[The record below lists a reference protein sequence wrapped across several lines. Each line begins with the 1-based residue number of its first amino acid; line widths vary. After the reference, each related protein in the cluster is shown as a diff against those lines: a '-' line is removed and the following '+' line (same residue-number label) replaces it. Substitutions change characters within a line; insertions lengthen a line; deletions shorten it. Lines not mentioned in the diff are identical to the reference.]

1 MKDIDDEDALD
12 DVLNDDSQFSYVI
25 NKWFNESD
33 ESPLKCRK
41 NIINNYRTE
50 GGRIIYEYERKDDD
64 ISTLFVSTKAIKSC
78 PFKFAGVELLTE
90 DEKKETDEDG
100 DVLNEKLEDALEAQK
115 TDVLGSH
122 KSNAVRAFKDICI
135 YGHYLDVDDRFG
147 TRFDLEFVNRI
158 ARDFETKFENVTIH
172 GAFGSVGDLMDVINA
187 IYDNICTKGMMS
199 RVRVH
204 LDSRIKDDDGN
215 VKTLA
220 NMIANAYVTPN
231 IVERDNITDIIYTK
245 FDKNMT
251 ANFYTD

>member
-12 DVLNDDSQFSYVI
+12 DALNDDSQFSYVI

-41 NIINNYRTE
+41 NIINQYRTE
-50 GGRIIYEYERKDDD
+50 GGRIIYEYERKNDD

-78 PFKFAGVELLTE
+78 PFKFGGVELLTE
-90 DEKKETDEDG
+90 EEKKETDED
-100 DVLNEKLEDALEAQK
+100 DD
-115 TDVLGSH
+115 DFCSH
-122 KSNAVRAFKDICI
+122 KNNATRAFKDICI
-135 YGHYLDVDDRFG
+135 YGHYLDVDNRFG
-147 TRFDLEFVNRI
+147 TRFDAEFVNDI

>member
-90 DEKKETDEDG
+90 DEKNETDEND
-100 DVLNEKLEDALEAQK
+100 DDF
-115 TDVLGSH
+115 DSH
-122 KSNAVRAFKDICI
+122 KNNAVRAFKDICI

-147 TRFDLEFVNRI
+147 TRFDTEFINDI

-187 IYDNICTKGMMS
+187 IYDNICTKGLTS

>member
-12 DVLNDDSQFSYVI
+12 DALNDDSQFSYVI

-50 GGRIIYEYERKDDD
+50 GGRIIYEYVRKNDD

-78 PFKFAGVELLTE
+78 PFKFGGVELLTE
-90 DEKKETDEDG
+90 EEKKETDEND
-100 DVLNEKLEDALEAQK
+100 DDFC
-115 TDVLGSH
+115 SH
-122 KSNAVRAFKDICI
+122 KNNATRAFKDICI
-135 YGHYLDVDDRFG
+135 YGHYLDVDNRFG
-147 TRFDLEFVNRI
+147 TRFDTELVNDI

-172 GAFGSVGDLMDVINA
+172 GAFGSVGDLMDVINT
-187 IYDNICTKGMMS
+187 IYDNICTKGLTS

>member
-25 NKWFNESD
+25 NKWFSESD

-78 PFKFAGVELLTE
+78 PFKFGGVELITE
-90 DEKKETDEDG
+90 DEKK
-100 DVLNEKLEDALEAQK
+100 K
-115 TDVLGSH
+115 TDDNDDDFDSH
-122 KSNAVRAFKDICI
+122 KSNAMRAFKHICI

-147 TRFDLEFVNRI
+147 TRFDTEFVNDI

-172 GAFGSVGDLMDVINA
+172 GAFGSVGDLMDVINV
-187 IYDNICTKGMMS
+187 IYDNICTKGLTS

>member
-1 MKDIDDEDALD
+1 MKDIDEEDGFI
-12 DVLNDDSQFSYVI
+12 DVVNDDSQFSNVLYE
-25 NKWFNESD
+25 WFNNGD
-33 ESPLKCRK
+33 DSPLKCRK
-41 NIINNYRTE
+41 NIINQYRTE
-50 GGRIIYEYERKDDD
+50 GGRIIYEYERKNDD

-90 DEKKETDEDG
+90 DEKKETDEND
-100 DVLNEKLEDALEAQK
+100 DDF
-115 TDVLGSH
+115 DSH
-122 KSNAVRAFKDICI
+122 KNNAVRAFKDICI

-147 TRFDLEFVNRI
+147 TRFDTEFVNDI

-172 GAFGSVGDLMDVINA
+172 GAFGSVGDLMDVINT
-187 IYDNICTKGMMS
+187 IYDNICTKGLTS

-231 IVERDNITDIIYTK
+231 IVERDNITDTIYTK

>member
-12 DVLNDDSQFSYVI
+12 DALNDDSQFSYVI

-50 GGRIIYEYERKDDD
+50 GGRIIYEYERKNDD

-78 PFKFAGVELLTE
+78 PFKFGGVELLAE
-90 DEKKETDEDG
+90 DEKKETDEND
-100 DVLNEKLEDALEAQK
+100 DDF
-115 TDVLGSH
+115 GSH

-147 TRFDLEFVNRI
+147 TRFDTEFINDI

-187 IYDNICTKGMMS
+187 IYDNICTKGLTS

-251 ANFYTD
+251 ANFYTE

>member
-12 DVLNDDSQFSYVI
+12 DVLTDDSQFSYVI
-25 NKWFNESD
+25 NKWFNDSD
-33 ESPLKCRK
+33 DSPLKCRK
-41 NIINNYRTE
+41 NIINQYRTE

-78 PFKFAGVELLTE
+78 PFKFGGVELLTE
-90 DEKKETDEDG
+90 DEKKETDDN
-100 DVLNEKLEDALEAQK
+100 DD
-115 TDVLGSH
+115 DFDSH
-122 KSNAVRAFKDICI
+122 KNNAVRAFKDICI

-147 TRFDLEFVNRI
+147 TRFDTEFVNDI

-187 IYDNICTKGMMS
+187 IYDNICTKGLTS

>member
-1 MKDIDDEDALD
+1 MKDIDEEDGFI
-12 DVLNDDSQFSYVI
+12 DVVNDDSQFSNVI
-25 NKWFNESD
+25 YEWFNNGD
-33 ESPLKCRK
+33 DSPLKCRK

-50 GGRIIYEYERKDDD
+50 GGRIIYEYERKNDD

-78 PFKFAGVELLTE
+78 PFKFGGVELLAE
-90 DEKKETDEDG
+90 EEKKETDEND
-100 DVLNEKLEDALEAQK
+100 DDFC
-115 TDVLGSH
+115 SH
-122 KSNAVRAFKDICI
+122 KNNATRAFKDICI

-147 TRFDLEFVNRI
+147 TRFDTELVNDI

>member
-1 MKDIDDEDALD
+1 MKDIDEEDALD
-12 DVLNDDSQFSYVI
+12 DALNDDSQFSYVI

-50 GGRIIYEYERKDDD
+50 GGRIIYEYERKNDD

-78 PFKFAGVELLTE
+78 PFKFGGVELLTE
-90 DEKKETDEDG
+90 EEKKETDED
-100 DVLNEKLEDALEAQK
+100 DD
-115 TDVLGSH
+115 DFCSH
-122 KSNAVRAFKDICI
+122 KNNATRAFKDICI
-135 YGHYLDVDDRFG
+135 YGHYLDVDNRFG
-147 TRFDLEFVNRI
+147 TRFDTEFINDI

>member
-1 MKDIDDEDALD
+1 MKDIDEEDGLI
-12 DVLNDDSQFSYVI
+12 DVVNDDSQFSNVI
-25 NKWFNESD
+25 YEWFNNGD
-33 ESPLKCRK
+33 DSPLKCRK
-41 NIINNYRTE
+41 NIINHYRTE
-50 GGRIIYEYERKDDD
+50 GGRIIYEYERKNDD

-78 PFKFAGVELLTE
+78 PFKFGGVELLTE
-90 DEKKETDEDG
+90 EEKNETDEND
-100 DVLNEKLEDALEAQK
+100 DVLNEKLEDAFEAQK
-115 TDVLGSH
+115 TNVLYSP
-122 KSNAVRAFKDICI
+122 KNNAGRAFKDICI

-147 TRFDLEFVNRI
+147 TRFDTEFVNDI

>member
-12 DVLNDDSQFSYVI
+12 DALNDDSQFSYVI

-78 PFKFAGVELLTE
+78 PFKFGGVELLAE
-90 DEKKETDEDG
+90 DEKKETDEND
-100 DVLNEKLEDALEAQK
+100 DDFC
-115 TDVLGSH
+115 SH
-122 KSNAVRAFKDICI
+122 KNNATRAFKDICI

-147 TRFDLEFVNRI
+147 TRFDTEFVNDI

-187 IYDNICTKGMMS
+187 IYDNICTKGLTS

>member
-25 NKWFNESD
+25 NKWFSESD

-78 PFKFAGVELLTE
+78 PFKFGGVELLTE
-90 DEKKETDEDG
+90 EENKETDED
-100 DVLNEKLEDALEAQK
+100 DD
-115 TDVLGSH
+115 DFCSH
-122 KSNAVRAFKDICI
+122 KNNATRAFKDICI

-172 GAFGSVGDLMDVINA
+172 GAFGSVGDLMDVINV
-187 IYDNICTKGMMS
+187 IYDNICTKGLTS

>member
-1 MKDIDDEDALD
+1 MKDIDEEDALD
-12 DVLNDDSQFSYVI
+12 DALNDDSQFSYVI

-78 PFKFAGVELLTE
+78 PFKFGGVELLAE
-90 DEKKETDEDG
+90 DEKKETDE
-100 DVLNEKLEDALEAQK
+100 ED
-115 TDVLGSH
+115 DDFGSH

-147 TRFDLEFVNRI
+147 TRFDTEFVNDI

>member
-12 DVLNDDSQFSYVI
+12 EVLNDDSQFSYVI
-25 NKWFNESD
+25 NKWFNDSD
-33 ESPLKCRK
+33 DSPLKCRK

-78 PFKFAGVELLTE
+78 PFKFGGVELLAE
-90 DEKKETDEDG
+90 DEKKETDEND
-100 DVLNEKLEDALEAQK
+100 DDF
-115 TDVLGSH
+115 GSH

-147 TRFDLEFVNRI
+147 TRFDTEVVNDI

-172 GAFGSVGDLMDVINA
+172 GAFGSVGDLMDVINT
-187 IYDNICTKGMMS
+187 IYDNICTKGLTS

-204 LDSRIKDDDGN
+204 LDSRIKDDDGI

>member
-1 MKDIDDEDALD
+1 MKDIDDEDELD

-33 ESPLKCRK
+33 DSPLKCRK

-50 GGRIIYEYERKDDD
+50 GGRIIYEYERKNDD

-78 PFKFAGVELLTE
+78 PFKFGGVELLTE
-90 DEKKETDEDG
+90 EEKKETDD
-100 DVLNEKLEDALEAQK
+100 DD
-115 TDVLGSH
+115 DDFCSH
-122 KSNAVRAFKDICI
+122 KNNATRAFKDICI
-135 YGHYLDVDDRFG
+135 YGHYLDVDNRFG
-147 TRFDLEFVNRI
+147 TRFDTELVNDI

-172 GAFGSVGDLMDVINA
+172 GAFGSVGDLMDVINT
-187 IYDNICTKGMMS
+187 IYDNICTKGLTS

>member
-1 MKDIDDEDALD
+1 M
-12 DVLNDDSQFSYVI
+12 
-25 NKWFNESD
+25 
-33 ESPLKCRK
+33 
-41 NIINNYRTE
+41 
-50 GGRIIYEYERKDDD
+50 
-64 ISTLFVSTKAIKSC
+64 AIKSC
-78 PFKFAGVELLTE
+78 PFKFGGVELLAE
-90 DEKKETDEDG
+90 DEKKETDED
-100 DVLNEKLEDALEAQK
+100 DDF
-115 TDVLGSH
+115 GSH
-122 KSNAVRAFKDICI
+122 KNNAVRAFKDICI
-135 YGHYLDVDDRFG
+135 YGHYLDVDNRFG
-147 TRFDLEFVNRI
+147 TRFDTELVNDI

-199 RVRVH
+199 RVKVH

>member
-1 MKDIDDEDALD
+1 MKDIDEEDGLI
-12 DVLNDDSQFSYVI
+12 DVVNDDSQFSNVVYE
-25 NKWFNESD
+25 WFNNGD
-33 ESPLKCRK
+33 DSPLKCRK
-41 NIINNYRTE
+41 NIINHYRTE
-50 GGRIIYEYERKDDD
+50 GGRIIFEYERKDDD

-90 DEKKETDEDG
+90 DEKKETDEND

-115 TDVLGSH
+115 TNVLYSP
-122 KSNAVRAFKDICI
+122 KNNAGRAFKDICI

-147 TRFDLEFVNRI
+147 TRFDLDFVNRI

>member
-12 DVLNDDSQFSYVI
+12 DALNDDSQFSYVI

-90 DEKKETDEDG
+90 DEKKETDEND
-100 DVLNEKLEDALEAQK
+100 DDF
-115 TDVLGSH
+115 DSH
-122 KSNAVRAFKDICI
+122 KNNAVRAFKDICI

-147 TRFDLEFVNRI
+147 TRFDTEFVNDI

-187 IYDNICTKGMMS
+187 IYDNICTKGLTS

>member
-12 DVLNDDSQFSYVI
+12 DALNDDSQFSYVI

-78 PFKFAGVELLTE
+78 PFKFGGVELLAE
-90 DEKKETDEDG
+90 DEKKETDEND
-100 DVLNEKLEDALEAQK
+100 DDFDSPKN
-115 TDVLGSH
+115 
-122 KSNAVRAFKDICI
+122 NAVRAFKDICI

-147 TRFDLEFVNRI
+147 TRFDTEFVNDI

-251 ANFYTD
+251 ANFYTE

>member
-1 MKDIDDEDALD
+1 MKDIDDEDELD

-50 GGRIIYEYERKDDD
+50 GGRIIYEYERKNDD

-90 DEKKETDEDG
+90 DEKKETDED
-100 DVLNEKLEDALEAQK
+100 DD
-115 TDVLGSH
+115 DFCSH
-122 KSNAVRAFKDICI
+122 KNNATRAFKDICI
-135 YGHYLDVDDRFG
+135 YGHYLDVDNRFG
-147 TRFDLEFVNRI
+147 TRFDAEFVNDI
-158 ARDFETKFENVTIH
+158 ARDIETKFENVTIH

-187 IYDNICTKGMMS
+187 IYDNICTKGLTS

>member
-50 GGRIIYEYERKDDD
+50 GGRIIYEYERKNDD

-78 PFKFAGVELLTE
+78 PFKFGGVELLTE
-90 DEKKETDEDG
+90 EEKKETDED
-100 DVLNEKLEDALEAQK
+100 DD
-115 TDVLGSH
+115 DFCSH
-122 KSNAVRAFKDICI
+122 KNNATRAFKDICI
-135 YGHYLDVDDRFG
+135 YGHYLDVDNRFG
-147 TRFDLEFVNRI
+147 TRFDTEFINDI

-172 GAFGSVGDLMDVINA
+172 GAFGSVGDLMDVINT
-187 IYDNICTKGMMS
+187 IYDNICTKGLTS

-231 IVERDNITDIIYTK
+231 IVERDNITDIVYTK

>member
-12 DVLNDDSQFSYVI
+12 DALNDDSQFSYVI

-78 PFKFAGVELLTE
+78 PFKFGGVKLLTE
-90 DEKKETDEDG
+90 EEKKETDED
-100 DVLNEKLEDALEAQK
+100 DDFC
-115 TDVLGSH
+115 SH
-122 KSNAVRAFKDICI
+122 KNNAVRAFKDICI

-147 TRFDLEFVNRI
+147 TRFDTEFINDI

>member
-12 DVLNDDSQFSYVI
+12 DALNDDSQFSYVI

-33 ESPLKCRK
+33 DSPLKCRK

-78 PFKFAGVELLTE
+78 PFKFGGVELLTE
-90 DEKKETDEDG
+90 DENKETDED
-100 DVLNEKLEDALEAQK
+100 DDF
-115 TDVLGSH
+115 DSH
-122 KSNAVRAFKDICI
+122 KNNAMRAFKDICI

-147 TRFDLEFVNRI
+147 TRFDTEFVNDI

-172 GAFGSVGDLMDVINA
+172 GAFGSVGDLMDVINT
-187 IYDNICTKGMMS
+187 IYDNICTKGLTS

>member
-1 MKDIDDEDALD
+1 MKDIDEEDGLI
-12 DVLNDDSQFSYVI
+12 DVVNDDSQFSNVLYE
-25 NKWFNESD
+25 WFNNGD
-33 ESPLKCRK
+33 DSPLKCRK
-41 NIINNYRTE
+41 NIINQYRTE
-50 GGRIIYEYERKDDD
+50 GGRIIYEYERKNDD

-78 PFKFAGVELLTE
+78 PFKFGGVELLTE
-90 DEKKETDEDG
+90 EEKKETDED
-100 DVLNEKLEDALEAQK
+100 DDLNEKLTDVSESQK
-115 TDVLGSH
+115 TDVFGSH
-122 KSNAVRAFKDICI
+122 KSNATRAFKDICI
-135 YGHYLDVDDRFG
+135 YGHYLDVDNRFG
-147 TRFDLEFVNRI
+147 TRFDAELVNDI

>member
-12 DVLNDDSQFSYVI
+12 DALNDDSQFSYVI

-78 PFKFAGVELLTE
+78 PFKFGGVELLTE
-90 DEKKETDEDG
+90 DEKKETDDN
-100 DVLNEKLEDALEAQK
+100 DD
-115 TDVLGSH
+115 DFDSH
-122 KSNAVRAFKDICI
+122 KNNAVRAFKDICI

-147 TRFDLEFVNRI
+147 TRFDTEFINDI

-251 ANFYTD
+251 ANFYTE

>member
-33 ESPLKCRK
+33 DSPLKCRK

-50 GGRIIYEYERKDDD
+50 GGRIIYEYERKNDD

-78 PFKFAGVELLTE
+78 PFKFGGVELLAE
-90 DEKKETDEDG
+90 DEKKETDED
-100 DVLNEKLEDALEAQK
+100 DD
-115 TDVLGSH
+115 DFGSH

-147 TRFDLEFVNRI
+147 TRFDTEFVNDI

-187 IYDNICTKGMMS
+187 IYDNICTKGLTS

-251 ANFYTD
+251 ANFYTE

>member
-12 DVLNDDSQFSYVI
+12 DALNDDSQFSYVI

-50 GGRIIYEYERKDDD
+50 GGRIIYEYERKNDD

-78 PFKFAGVELLTE
+78 PFKFGGVELLAE
-90 DEKKETDEDG
+90 DEKKETDEND
-100 DVLNEKLEDALEAQK
+100 DDF
-115 TDVLGSH
+115 GSH

-147 TRFDLEFVNRI
+147 TRFDTEFINDI

-172 GAFGSVGDLMDVINA
+172 GAFGSVGDLMDVINT
-187 IYDNICTKGMMS
+187 IYDNICTKGVMS

>member
-12 DVLNDDSQFSYVI
+12 DALNDDSQFSYVI

-50 GGRIIYEYERKDDD
+50 GGRIIFEYERKDDD

-90 DEKKETDEDG
+90 DEKKETDEND
-100 DVLNEKLEDALEAQK
+100 DDF
-115 TDVLGSH
+115 DSH
-122 KSNAVRAFKDICI
+122 KNNAVRAFKDICI

-147 TRFDLEFVNRI
+147 TRFDTEFVNDI

>member
-78 PFKFAGVELLTE
+78 PFKFGGVELLTE
-90 DEKKETDEDG
+90 DEKKETDEND
-100 DVLNEKLEDALEAQK
+100 DDF
-115 TDVLGSH
+115 DSH
-122 KSNAVRAFKDICI
+122 KNNAVRAFKDICI

-147 TRFDLEFVNRI
+147 TRFDAEFVNDI

-187 IYDNICTKGMMS
+187 IYDNICTKDMMS

>member
-25 NKWFNESD
+25 YKWFNDSD
-33 ESPLKCRK
+33 DSPLKCRK

-50 GGRIIYEYERKDDD
+50 GGRIIYEYERKNDD

-78 PFKFAGVELLTE
+78 PFKFGGVELLTE
-90 DEKKETDEDG
+90 DEKKETDED
-100 DVLNEKLEDALEAQK
+100 DD
-115 TDVLGSH
+115 DFCSH
-122 KSNAVRAFKDICI
+122 KNNATRAFKDICI
-135 YGHYLDVDDRFG
+135 YGHYLDVDNRFG
-147 TRFDLEFVNRI
+147 TRFDTEFVNDI

-251 ANFYTD
+251 ANFYTE

>member
-50 GGRIIYEYERKDDD
+50 GGRIIYEYERKNDD

-90 DEKKETDEDG
+90 DEKKETDEND
-100 DVLNEKLEDALEAQK
+100 DDF
-115 TDVLGSH
+115 DSH
-122 KSNAVRAFKDICI
+122 KNNAVRAFKDICI
-135 YGHYLDVDDRFG
+135 YGHYLDVDNRFG
-147 TRFDLEFVNRI
+147 TRFDTEFINDI

-251 ANFYTD
+251 ANFYTE

>member
-12 DVLNDDSQFSYVI
+12 DALNDDSQFSYVI

-50 GGRIIYEYERKDDD
+50 GGRIIYEYERKNDD

-78 PFKFAGVELLTE
+78 PFKFGGVELLTE
-90 DEKKETDEDG
+90 EEKKETDEND
-100 DVLNEKLEDALEAQK
+100 DDFC
-115 TDVLGSH
+115 SH
-122 KSNAVRAFKDICI
+122 KNNATRAFKDICI

-147 TRFDLEFVNRI
+147 TRFDTEFVNDI

-187 IYDNICTKGMMS
+187 IYDNICTKGVTS

>member
-12 DVLNDDSQFSYVI
+12 DALNDDSQFSYVI
-25 NKWFNESD
+25 NKWFNDSD
-33 ESPLKCRK
+33 DSPLKCRK

-50 GGRIIYEYERKDDD
+50 GGRIIYEYERKNDD

-78 PFKFAGVELLTE
+78 PFKFGGVELLAE
-90 DEKKETDEDG
+90 EEKKETDED
-100 DVLNEKLEDALEAQK
+100 DDF
-115 TDVLGSH
+115 GSH
-122 KSNAVRAFKDICI
+122 KNNAMRAFKDICI

-147 TRFDLEFVNRI
+147 TRFDAEFVNDI
-158 ARDFETKFENVTIH
+158 SRDFETKFENVTIH
-172 GAFGSVGDLMDVINA
+172 GAFGSVGDLMNVINA
-187 IYDNICTKGMMS
+187 IYDNICTKDVMS

>member
-12 DVLNDDSQFSYVI
+12 DALNDDSQFSYVI
-25 NKWFNESD
+25 NKWFSESD

-50 GGRIIYEYERKDDD
+50 GGRIIYEYERKNDD

-78 PFKFAGVELLTE
+78 PFKFGGVELITE
-90 DEKKETDEDG
+90 DENKETDKND
-100 DVLNEKLEDALEAQK
+100 DDF
-115 TDVLGSH
+115 DSH

-135 YGHYLDVDDRFG
+135 YGHYLDVDNRFG
-147 TRFDLEFVNRI
+147 TRFDTEFINDI

-187 IYDNICTKGMMS
+187 IYDNICTKGLTS

-251 ANFYTD
+251 ANFYID

>member
-12 DVLNDDSQFSYVI
+12 DAVNDDSQFSYVI

-78 PFKFAGVELLTE
+78 PFKFGGVELLTE
-90 DEKKETDEDG
+90 EKKETDEVD
-100 DVLNEKLEDALEAQK
+100 DDFC
-115 TDVLGSH
+115 SH
-122 KSNAVRAFKDICI
+122 KNNATRAFKDICI

-147 TRFDLEFVNRI
+147 TRFDTEFVNDI

-172 GAFGSVGDLMDVINA
+172 GAFGSVGDLMDVINV
-187 IYDNICTKGMMS
+187 IYDNICTKGLTS

>member
-1 MKDIDDEDALD
+1 MKDIDDEDELD

-50 GGRIIYEYERKDDD
+50 GGRIIYEYERKNDD

-78 PFKFAGVELLTE
+78 PFKFGGVELLTE
-90 DEKKETDEDG
+90 EEKKETDED
-100 DVLNEKLEDALEAQK
+100 DD
-115 TDVLGSH
+115 DFCSH
-122 KSNAVRAFKDICI
+122 KNNATRAFKDICI
-135 YGHYLDVDDRFG
+135 YGHYLDVDNRFG
-147 TRFDLEFVNRI
+147 TRFDAEFVNDI

-187 IYDNICTKGMMS
+187 IYDNICTKGLTS

>member
-50 GGRIIYEYERKDDD
+50 GGRIIYEYERKNDD

-78 PFKFAGVELLTE
+78 PFKFGGVELLTE
-90 DEKKETDEDG
+90 EEKKETDEG
-100 DVLNEKLEDALEAQK
+100 DD
-115 TDVLGSH
+115 DFCSH
-122 KSNAVRAFKDICI
+122 KNNATRAFKDICI
-135 YGHYLDVDDRFG
+135 YGHYLDVDNRFG
-147 TRFDLEFVNRI
+147 TRFDTELVNDI

-187 IYDNICTKGMMS
+187 IYDNICTKGLTS

>member
-12 DVLNDDSQFSYVI
+12 DALNDDSQFSYVI
-25 NKWFNESD
+25 NKWFTESD

-50 GGRIIYEYERKDDD
+50 GGRIIYEYERKNDD

-78 PFKFAGVELLTE
+78 PFKFGGVELLTE
-90 DEKKETDEDG
+90 EEKKETDEND
-100 DVLNEKLEDALEAQK
+100 DDFC
-115 TDVLGSH
+115 SH
-122 KSNAVRAFKDICI
+122 KNNATRAFKDICI
-135 YGHYLDVDDRFG
+135 YGHYLDVDNRFG
-147 TRFDLEFVNRI
+147 TRFDTELVNDI

>member
-1 MKDIDDEDALD
+1 MKDIDEEDGFI
-12 DVLNDDSQFSYVI
+12 DVVNDDSQFSNVLYE
-25 NKWFNESD
+25 WFNNGED
-33 ESPLKCRK
+33 SPLKCRK

-78 PFKFAGVELLTE
+78 PFKFGGVELLAE
-90 DEKKETDEDG
+90 DEKKETDEND
-100 DVLNEKLEDALEAQK
+100 DDF
-115 TDVLGSH
+115 DSH
-122 KSNAVRAFKDICI
+122 KNNAVRAFKDICI

-147 TRFDLEFVNRI
+147 TRFDTEFVNDI

-172 GAFGSVGDLMDVINA
+172 GAFGSVGDLMDVINV
-187 IYDNICTKGMMS
+187 IYDNICTKGLTS

-215 VKTLA
+215 IKTLA

>member
-1 MKDIDDEDALD
+1 MKDIDEEDGFI
-12 DVLNDDSQFSYVI
+12 DVVNDDSQFSNVLYE
-25 NKWFNESD
+25 WFNNGD
-33 ESPLKCRK
+33 DSPLKCRK

-50 GGRIIYEYERKDDD
+50 GGRIIYEYERKNDD

-78 PFKFAGVELLTE
+78 PFKFGGVELLAE
-90 DEKKETDEDG
+90 DEKKETDEND
-100 DVLNEKLEDALEAQK
+100 DDF
-115 TDVLGSH
+115 DSH
-122 KSNAVRAFKDICI
+122 KNNAVRAFKDICI
-135 YGHYLDVDDRFG
+135 YGHYLDVDNRFG
-147 TRFDLEFVNRI
+147 TRFDTEFINDI

-187 IYDNICTKGMMS
+187 IYDNICTKGLTS

-215 VKTLA
+215 VKKLA